1 MATEP
6 ILFHE
11 RQRLPTWVLIPIIVL
26 GVGLPLYIAFQQLW
40 LGKPVGDK
48 PISNRGVAMLVPGI
62 ILPARALAGL
72 NLDTRLY
79 RDRLRVRMFPFADDN
94 FPLSRIVRSEVRSYS
109 AMKEFMGWG
118 VRSASSGIAYT
129 MKGNRGLQ
137 LFLDDGSRVLVGSQ
151 RPNDIASALTA
162 AAESCPNSVIPGR
175 GPMGVRETA
184 RNNEKNSSK

>member
-11 RQRLPTWVLIPIIVL
+11 RQRPHTWLLVVIIVL

-48 PISNRGVAMLVPGI
+48 PMSNRGVAIVVPCI
-62 ILPARALAGL
+62 ILPALALASL

-79 RDRLRVRMFPFADDN
+79 GDRLRVRLFPFADDS
-94 FPLSRIVRSEVRSYS
+94 FPLSRIVRWEVRNYS

-118 VRSASSGIAYT
+118 VRTGAGGIAYT

-137 LFLDDGSRVLVGSQ
+137 LTLDDGSRVLVGSQ
-151 RPNDIASALTA
+151 RPEGIASALPTA
-162 AAESCPNSVIPGR
+162 AGKAPTEL
-175 GPMGVRETA
+175 
-184 RNNEKNSSK
+184 